1 MRSTM
6 HRWFMGATAA
16 GAAALV
22 ALAAGP
28 TAAQAPAGMKMFE
41 NAQFRYAVALP
52 EACRLEEGPG
62 TIDAVCSA
70 DLDPERSAVANSAR
84 ALLLEVGAEAV
95 ADGAAKTVSELAQGY
110 GEVSFKEELPE
121 SICGESDKARVK
133 IDNVKQVLED
143 ARVVY
148 TADVVCAEVKFLQ
161 IGVRRASVRFLIA
174 PDVRY
179 RLVARAPSEDYESQK
194 ATIEAFFSSFRVL
207 PTGR

>member
-6 HRWFMGATAA
+6 HRWSGNDGGRCGRAGRPGGGPYRGAGPGRHENVRDAAPLRGRAA
-16 GAAALV
+16 GG
-22 ALAAGP
+22 AG
-28 TAAQAPAGMKMFE
+28 
-41 NAQFRYAVALP
+41 
-52 EACRLEEGPG
+52 LEEGPG